1 MLHPP
6 CYLHSKAEAL
16 PTLPCPQCTF
26 RTLLALSPLQ
36 RPLPPLERWKWF
48 ISRRFSHKPAN
59 GQVATQPT
67 LQRAIHSLGLCPGER
82 PVCNKCQITRAWN
95 DLFVF
100 SLLLFIKWG
109 ITYLLLP
116 PVKQFICT
124 HSGFGERPNFIF
136 TLTKPFHPLP
146 PLFTVA
152 FCAEWMNAH
161 SGFKVHG
168 SLKGLVC

>member
-6 CYLHSKAEAL
+6 FYLQSKGEAL
-16 PTLPCPQCTF
+16 PSLPSPQSTSRTLP
-26 RTLLALSPLQ
+26 ALSPLQ
-36 RPLPPLERWKWF
+36 RPLPPLERWKWV
-48 ISRRFSHKPAN
+48 ISRRFSHKRAN

-67 LQRAIHSLGLCPGER
+67 LQRAMHFLGLCPGER
-82 PVCNKCQITRAWN
+82 PVCNKHQITEAWN
-95 DLFVF
+95 ELFVF
-100 SLLLFIKWG
+100 SLLLFIKCG

-136 TLTKPFHPLP
+136 TLTKPFHPCL